1 VLRIDTNNITA
12 EYTSIL
18 QAQCTSQKIR
28 WATGRDKCPILMAF
42 PKTSEGFVWGPEV
55 LEAKMETS
63 SETLSLFLPFTLPV
77 ECWST
82 WEPVLDSKIRVMDLL
97 YVDKNN
103 NEHTVTL
110 EDIWQDFLREALE
123 YVMEYVQRTHPGKP
137 VNLTI
142 YVGNKVS
149 AHHRE
154 RILEQC
160 KAASFSET
168 TILHQ

>member
-1 VLRIDTNNITA
+1 
-12 EYTSIL
+12 
-18 QAQCTSQKIR
+18 
-28 WATGRDKCPILMAF
+28 MAF

-82 WEPVLDSKIRVMDLL
+82 WEPVLDSKIRAMDLL

-110 EDIWQDFLREALE
+110 EDIWQDFFAGGAGVCDRVCTAETPGEA
-123 YVMEYVQRTHPGKP
+123 
-137 VNLTI
+137 
-142 YVGNKVS
+142 S
-149 AHHRE
+149 
-154 RILEQC
+154 
-160 KAASFSET
+160 
-168 TILHQ
+168 